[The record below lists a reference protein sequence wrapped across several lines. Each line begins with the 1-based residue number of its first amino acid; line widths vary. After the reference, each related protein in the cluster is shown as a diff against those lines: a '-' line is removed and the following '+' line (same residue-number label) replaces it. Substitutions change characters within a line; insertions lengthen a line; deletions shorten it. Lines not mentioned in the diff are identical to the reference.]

1 MTLDLLRK
9 EILWPVL
16 LFLSLSFFWTTIGS
30 LASFLLKGK
39 SIRTAEIRIQKHSA
53 IAPDRSPL
61 PFGGET

>member
-1 MTLDLLRK
+1 
-9 EILWPVL
+9 
-16 LFLSLSFFWTTIGS
+16 LSLSFFWTTIGS